1 MLALPDRE
9 VPGMQ
14 RGFTLYEL
22 LVTMMVAAILLS
34 LGAPSFSNLL
44 TKSQQ
49 TAEINALFHAFHR
62 ARKESIRRRQVV
74 SLCPSMDGEN
84 CHPGTDWSS
93 GWVMFNNVDQ
103 DSPPRV
109 DPDEFVILRHQPDPA
124 FRITANRRAFTLR
137 ATYRRATNGTF
148 VICHASGRVPAKGL
162 VVSYTGRPRTALTR
176 PDGTPFT
183 CAD

>member
-1 MLALPDRE
+1 MLACVDRE

-22 LVTMMVAAILLS
+22 LVTMTIAAILLS
-34 LGAPSFSNLL
+34 LGAPSFSILL
-44 TKSQQ
+44 ARSQQ

-74 SLCPSMDGEN
+74 SLCPSRDGRT
-84 CHPGTDWSS
+84 CHPGKDWSQ
-93 GWVMFNNVDQ
+93 GWIMFNNADQ

-109 DPDEFVILRHQPDPA
+109 DPGEFVVLRHRPDSA

-137 ATYRRATNGTF
+137 STYRRATNGTL
-148 VICHASGRVPAKGL
+148 VVCHAGARVPPKAL